1 MKNVRLK
8 PTGSKKTDP
17 MNLVRALENC
27 SGPDMYC
34 PFNPSDTDIASHCG
48 DWCSLFDTDMNKAG
62 QIEVTC
68 GVGGLIGILVE

>member
-8 PTGSKKTDP
+8 PTGSKNTDP
-17 MNLVRALENC
+17 MNLVRVLDNC
-27 SGPDMYC
+27 EGPILYC
-34 PFNPSDTDIASHCG
+34 PFSKGDCDILCG
-48 DWCSLFDTDMNKAG
+48 DWCSLFDTDMDAKTG